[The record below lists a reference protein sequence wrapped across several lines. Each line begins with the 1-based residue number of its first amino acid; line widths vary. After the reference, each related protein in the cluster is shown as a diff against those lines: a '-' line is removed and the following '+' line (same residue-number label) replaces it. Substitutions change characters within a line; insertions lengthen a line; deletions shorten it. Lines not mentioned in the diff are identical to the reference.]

1 LENGITYPM
10 LAMTDP
16 IREEAGYPILV
27 QKAFPGPGLL
37 PIRAGG
43 QETAT
48 YFGKCTLAKPIQTE
62 FVEGGN

>member
-1 LENGITYPM
+1 
-10 LAMTDP
+10 MTDP

-48 YFGKCTLAKPIQTE
+48 DFGKCTLAKPIQTE